1 MKLNASKRNNASG
14 FVMRDR
20 YTMYTQYLKLAIEK
34 IKADGSEIFQKN
46 EIEVS
51 KELIKRQLANLSDD
65 IK

>member
-1 MKLNASKRNNASG
+1 
-14 FVMRDR
+14 MRDR
-20 YTMYTQYLKLAIEK
+20 YTMYTQYLKLAIEQ
-34 IKADGSEIFQKN
+34 IKADGSEVFQKN